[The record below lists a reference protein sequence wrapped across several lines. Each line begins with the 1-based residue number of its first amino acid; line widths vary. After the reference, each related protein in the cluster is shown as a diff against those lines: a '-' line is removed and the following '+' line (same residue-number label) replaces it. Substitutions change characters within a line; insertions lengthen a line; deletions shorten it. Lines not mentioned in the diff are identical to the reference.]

1 MPAVLLQV
9 LVDKELGGIFVI
21 KKIGYLG
28 PPGTFSELATRSYL
42 EKITAGNCGETFEAV
57 CFHSLGDILS
67 AVEAGELEEGVLPL
81 ENSTEG
87 PVNQTLDL
95 LAHCF
100 KQVKVKAEVILPVIH
115 QLLARPGVGLGEVA
129 AVVSHPQ
136 ALAQCREFL
145 ERSLPHA
152 EIREVISTAEA
163 ARIVAR
169 EDAPW
174 AAIGTAL
181 VAGSYG
187 LAVLAENVND
197 YPDNATRFV
206 VVALEDG
213 AHLPGC
219 KTSIILSVKDRPGA
233 LCDILR
239 EFAQRGINLTRI
251 ESRPAKS
258 RLGDYLFFIDLEG
271 HHRDFP
277 VHEALMAISEHTVS
291 MRMLGSYPAH
301 GTGDRQ
307 EPAPELPVSCLLK
320 RLRDEIDQ
328 VDGRIMELLGK
339 RTQIVKQIGKLKPS
353 PGQVKDRPREKEIIC
368 HVRSLARKEGVDEQ
382 VAENIYR
389 LLLDHFVSLQA
400 SVKKL

>member
-1 MPAVLLQV
+1 
-9 LVDKELGGIFVI
+9 VI

-28 PPGTFSELATRSYL
+28 PPGTFTELATRSYL
-42 EKITAGNCGETFEAV
+42 EKIAAGNGGESFEAV
-57 CFHSLGDILS
+57 CFYSLADILS
-67 AVEAGELEEGVLPL
+67 AVEAGELEEGILPL

-95 LAHCF
+95 LAHRF
-100 KQVKVKAEVILPVIH
+100 KQVKIKAEVILPVIH
-115 QLLARPGVGLGEVA
+115 QLLAHAVVGLGEVA

-136 ALAQCREFL
+136 ALAQCRGFIERFL
-145 ERSLPHA
+145 PRA

-169 EDAPW
+169 EAAPW

-187 LAVLAENVND
+187 LTVLAEDVND

-233 LCDILR
+233 LYDILK
-239 EFAQRGINLTRI
+239 EFAQSGINLTRI

-271 HHRDFP
+271 HHRDFL
-277 VHEALMAISEHTVS
+277 VRQALLAISEHTVS
-291 MRMLGSYPAH
+291 MRLLGSYPVR
-301 GTGDRQ
+301 GTGGRQ
-307 EPAPELPVSCLLK
+307 EPAPELPVSSLLK
-320 RLRDEIDQ
+320 QLRDEIDQ
-328 VDGRIMELLGK
+328 VDGRIVELLGK
-339 RTQIVKQIGKLKPS
+339 RTRIVKRVGKLKPY
-353 PGQVKDRPREKEIIC
+353 PMQVRDQEREKEIIH
-368 HVRSLARKEGVDEQ
+368 HVRFLARKEGVDEQ
-382 VAENIYR
+382 VVENIYR
-389 LLLDHFVSLQA
+389 LLLDHFVSLQT
-400 SVKKL
+400 SVMKL